1 MPDRESCSVSRR
13 ESILAIGQVNLQ
25 RSDNRISQALGQGN
39 AFSWQCFSS
48 IHQVRASLSA
58 LYRLHGVANDS
69 AQHPGGKKRRSSLS
83 ASQLVQTQHG
93 LHGIPSPKG
102 IRVGG
107 DSFVVGCVSNVC
119 EALSSTHSTKKK
131 KWHNQCSYSRDHQ
144 LALQARVYG
153 AYSVHRITIIHKYS
167 SCEQTNYIVK
177 EAKIITC
184 IKSFDLVF

>member
-1 MPDRESCSVSRR
+1 MPDRESYSVSRR
-13 ESILAIGQVNLQ
+13 GSILAIGQVNLQ
-25 RSDNRISQALGQGN
+25 RSNNRISQALGRGN

-58 LYRLHGVANDS
+58 LYRLHGVAKDS

-119 EALSSTHSTKKK
+119 EALSSIHSTKKNGITNAHTLGTNSWLCRPEYMVLTQFIESLSSTNTHLVNKQTIQSK
-131 KWHNQCSYSRDHQ
+131 K
-144 LALQARVYG
+144 L
-153 AYSVHRITIIHKYS
+153 K
-167 SCEQTNYIVK
+167 
-177 EAKIITC
+177 
-184 IKSFDLVF
+184 